1 MVVYAQR
8 LSNLSQTDLAPLLP
22 LPVMAEPQDNEHE
35 EGSPTMQ
42 VQHEPGVLQEV
53 VALLRACD
61 SVSL

>member
-22 LPVMAEPQDNEHE
+22 LPIVSEPQEVANEDP
-35 EGSPTMQ
+35 SRLQ
-42 VQHEPGVLQEV
+42 AWQDPGVLQEV

-61 SVSL
+61 SVQL

>member
-22 LPVMAEPQDNEHE
+22 LPIVSEPQEVANEDA
-35 EGSPTMQ
+35 SRLQ
-42 VQHEPGVLQEV
+42 AWQDPGVLQEV

-61 SVSL
+61 SVQL

>member
-22 LPVMAEPQDNEHE
+22 IPTLTEPHEAEYDDDISHLQMH
-35 EGSPTMQ
+35 
-42 VQHEPGVLQEV
+42 QHPGVLQEV

-61 SVSL
+61 NVEL